1 MAMQCLIK
9 RDLGDQND
17 PSMPE
22 FLDKLVTAY
31 RDPALKPINYSERSS
46 RDPLLQHAAA
56 V

>member
-1 MAMQCLIK
+1 MQCLIK
-9 RDLGDQND
+9 KDHDDQND

-31 RDPALKPINYSERSS
+31 RDPALMPINHSGRSDGHDS
-46 RDPLLQHAAA
+46 LLQHAAE